1 MPATKDLVSALRPN
15 SSDSDSDEAPD
26 VVLNHNAMEDMLTQ
40 RREETAARAH
50 AKAVI
55 KSRKRTKSRQ
65 ETEVPDLPDDV
76 LLAVAARKEEDE
88 VKEEETRE
96 TMEKEEARR
105 TKRRKGMEDNVVKVL
120 EEKKTHT
127 RQFGNIY
134 VQTLDSLEMTKTRE
148 VSDNARQFLK
158 LRTAPM
164 RQRMNVMEGHSSLF
178 TKKQK
183 YRSQR
188 R

>member
-1 MPATKDLVSALRPN
+1 
-15 SSDSDSDEAPD
+15 
-26 VVLNHNAMEDMLTQ
+26 ML
-40 RREETAARAH
+40 
-50 AKAVI
+50 
-55 KSRKRTKSRQ
+55 
-65 ETEVPDLPDDV
+65 DLPNDV
-76 LLAVAARKEEDE
+76 LLAIAAG
-88 VKEEETRE
+88 KEEETRE
-96 TMEKEEARR
+96 MMEKEEARR
-105 TKRRKGMEDNVVKVL
+105 TKRRVGIEDNVVRL
-120 EEKKTHT
+120 MEEKKTHT

-134 VQTLDSLEMTKTRE
+134 VQTLETLKMTKTRE

-164 RQRMNVMEGHSSLF
+164 RQRMNAMEGHSSLS

>member
-1 MPATKDLVSALRPN
+1 MPATEDFVSALRPN
-15 SSDSDSDEAPD
+15 GNDSDSDEAPD
-26 VVLNHNAMEDMLTQ
+26 VVSNQNAMEEMLTQ

-55 KSRKRTKSRQ
+55 KRKRKSRQ
-65 ETEVPDLPDDV
+65 ETEVLDLPNDV
-76 LLAVAARKEEDE
+76 LLAIAAG
-88 VKEEETRE
+88 KEEETRE
-96 TMEKEEARR
+96 MMEKEEARR
-105 TKRRKGMEDNVVKVL
+105 TKRREGIEDNVVRL
-120 EEKKTHT
+120 MEEKKTHT

-134 VQTLDSLEMTKTRE
+134 VQTLETLKMTKTRE

-164 RQRMNVMEGHSSLF
+164 RQRMNAMEGHSSLF